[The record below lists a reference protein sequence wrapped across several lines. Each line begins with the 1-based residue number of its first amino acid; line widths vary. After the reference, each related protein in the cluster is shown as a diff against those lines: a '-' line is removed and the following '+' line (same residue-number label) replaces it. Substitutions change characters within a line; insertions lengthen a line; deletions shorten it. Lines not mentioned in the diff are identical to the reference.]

1 MVRISQN
8 WVILGAGFVVMFF
21 SGGSRF
27 ALGLMLKPMT
37 EEMGWTRSSLSAMV
51 TVFMIVSALVLP
63 LAGRL
68 ADRFSL
74 RFVMVAGG
82 VLIAIGVSLMGHAT
96 SLWHV
101 FVAYGL
107 IFAIGHAGTSQPVVG
122 VMISRW
128 FIRRRGIATSA
139 AISGNAIGQLVIIG
153 LLAAFLT
160 QIGWRNSY
168 TILGAAALLIP
179 VPLVLFVVR
188 SRPAALTAGEAS
200 QVNTSKERLVGE
212 STGPDSIRTSRRFWI
227 LVGVYAACGF
237 QDFFVVTHVVAFAL
251 DLGVKPLLAGNMLA
265 WMGLVGLVGVLTS
278 GLMADAYGP
287 ARPAFISF
295 VMRAVIFAFII
306 YFQSTTAIVAFAL
319 MYGLTFLVTSPLTP
333 LFAGDLFGRARLGT
347 VSGLLSMVHQVSAG
361 GGALVGALIF
371 DHWGSYDRAFMLM
384 FVLAFVAMGL
394 MMLGWRRPY
403 ALVRQTS

>member
-1 MVRISQN
+1 M
-8 WVILGAGFVVMFF
+8 
-21 SGGSRF
+21 
-27 ALGLMLKPMT
+27 
-37 EEMGWTRSSLSAMV
+37 
-51 TVFMIVSALVLP
+51 
-63 LAGRL
+63 
-68 ADRFSL
+68 
-74 RFVMVAGG
+74 
-82 VLIAIGVSLMGHAT
+82 
-96 SLWHV
+96 
-101 FVAYGL
+101 
-107 IFAIGHAGTSQPVVG
+107 
-122 VMISRW
+122 
-128 FIRRRGIATSA
+128 
-139 AISGNAIGQLVIIG
+139 
-153 LLAAFLT
+153 
-160 QIGWRNSY
+160 
-168 TILGAAALLIP
+168 
-179 VPLVLFVVR
+179 
-188 SRPAALTAGEAS
+188 
-200 QVNTSKERLVGE
+200 GE

-333 LFAGDLFGRARLGT
+333 LFAGDLFGRARL
-347 VSGLLSMVHQVSAG
+347 VSAG